1 MVIGMKARW
10 TQTVWGLVGLALAAC
25 SPDANNGL
33 RPEGAPTLSD
43 PSSASADVIEKRYV
57 PGADAEAVTGAI
69 AVSETYRMEG
79 GGETVLTI
87 TGANGLTL
95 EARLVDVIS
104 AEAAVG
110 GQPLRGIMALAD
122 DAVPSHYRISTVSD
136 GSLCGASATASDLVL
151 FETTGSPPEE
161 LTLLVT
167 SAGAPGQSG
176 AVLCQVLRY
185 TRSGS

>member
-1 MVIGMKARW
+1 MVIAMKAHW
-10 TQTVWGLVGLALAAC
+10 TQPVLGLVVMALAAC
-25 SPDANNGL
+25 SPDANNGQ

-43 PSSASADVIEKRYV
+43 PSSASAEVIEKRYV
-57 PGADAEAVTGAI
+57 PSAETEAVTGAI

-87 TGANGLTL
+87 TGANGLTV
-95 EARLVDVIS
+95 EARLVDAIS
-104 AEAAVG
+104 AQAAVG
-110 GQPLRGIMALAD
+110 GQPLRAIMALSD
-122 DAVPSHYRISTVSD
+122 DAAPSHYRISRVSN
-136 GSLCGASATASDLVL
+136 GSLCGDTATASDLVL
-151 FETTGSPPEE
+151 FETSGSPPEE

-185 TRSGS
+185 TRSGA